1 MVSLPVG
8 KLFVQ
13 VLFSK
18 IDKPELP
25 ATRRFLK
32 VSIELKLSVKGPL
45 GR

>member
-1 MVSLPVG
+1 MVSPPVG

-13 VLFSK
+13 ALFSK

-32 VSIELKLSVKGPL
+32 VSIALKLSVNGPF